1 MSYRVLL
8 TCEYDGTD
16 FVGFQHQENQRSVQD
31 ELSKALYAVFGEE
44 IAVTG
49 CSRTDSGVH
58 ARGHVSHCDVPIKIP
73 EDRLPYAI
81 NSFLPS
87 DLAVKKAMYV
97 RDDFSARFDNN
108 GKRYCYRIYKGAVRS
123 PLISRYSYHAPY
135 NLDISKMQKAATYFA
150 GEHDFAAFCAVGG
163 SQMTTVRK
171 LNYVKVSVSPMNSD
185 LIEIEVSGEA
195 FLYNMVRIIAGTVFE
210 VGIGKI
216 NPDDISDIIS
226 SCDRKRAGKTLP
238 ACGLTLEEVYLDI

>member
-73 EDRLPYAI
+73 EDRLPYAL

-97 RDDFSARFDNN
+97 SL
-108 GKRYCYRIYKGAVRS
+108 
-123 PLISRYSYHAPY
+123 LI
-135 NLDISKMQKAATYFA
+135 
-150 GEHDFAAFCAVGG
+150 
-163 SQMTTVRK
+163 TT
-171 LNYVKVSVSPMNSD
+171 
-185 LIEIEVSGEA
+185 
-195 FLYNMVRIIAGTVFE
+195 
-210 VGIGKI
+210 
-216 NPDDISDIIS
+216 
-226 SCDRKRAGKTLP
+226 
-238 ACGLTLEEVYLDI
+238 